1 MKKAITCFF
10 NILILCFLCTA
21 AWGQTGALKGFVY
34 DKSNGEPISYAVV
47 QFAGTAYGCMTEKN
61 GGYMV
66 TRIPDGDYT
75 VQISFIGYDSIV
87 EQITIKGDMRTHNFY
102 MEPTKTTLESV
113 SVSAE
118 RHRVV
123 TETRTSVISVTAK
136 DIKQMPAIGGTAD
149 FAQYLQILPGIVSTG
164 DQGGQLYVR
173 GGTPIQNMLML
184 DGMLIYNPFH
194 SIGLFS
200 VFDSDIISSADVYTG
215 GFGAEFGGRL
225 SSVMDIRTRDG
236 NKKHISGKID
246 INTFGAKLLL
256 EGPFIK
262 LREDRGVALSYILS
276 VKGSYLEHSSKVF
289 YPYIEQGLPYNYLD
303 LYGKLSLTGKTGT
316 KLNLFG
322 FRFDDKVNYSDVAT
336 YHWKN
341 WGAGAN
347 FLIIPGKAPMMIEG
361 TVAYTNYRTSLD
373 DKAYKPIIDP
383 GTTSKDTN
391 ARQSTLSG
399 FNVNL
404 NFSYYI
410 GKSLLSVGA
419 EVVGYTARYIFF
431 GNTSFASRHET
442 VDYTT
447 DIGLFV
453 KYKYNYRDKLLI
465 EPSFR
470 LQYYASLS
478 VASPEPRLSLKWN
491 ITPNIRLKLA
501 GGLYS
506 QNFVAATSDRDVVNL
521 FSGFLSSPGRL
532 PDTTVLG
539 KEVRSSLQKAQHV
552 ILGLELDVIPYT
564 TINIEGYFKNFSV
577 LTSLNRYKMFNEDP
591 DYMFEAG
598 QAYGGDITV
607 DFKYKG
613 LLIKAV
619 YSLGWVTR
627 YDGKIH
633 YKPHYD
639 RRHNVNLLASY
650 GFGKRRSWQIDV
662 RWNFGSGFPYTQTQS
677 YYGNLDAS
685 SFNID
690 YITANEGL
698 NFMLADYNGGRLPN
712 YHRLDISAKK
722 AFHIG
727 ERHTIEASVGVTN
740 VYNYKNIFYQDRITN
755 KTIYQLPILYS
766 IGLSWHF

>member
-1 MKKAITCFF
+1 MRKSLSYFF
-10 NILILCFLCTA
+10 NILILCFLCNIS
-21 AWGQTGALKGFVY
+21 WGQNGALKGFVY
-34 DKSNGEPISYAVV
+34 DKSNGEPISYALV
-47 QFAGTAYGCMTEKN
+47 QLAGTSHGCMTEKN
-61 GGYMV
+61 GGYMI
-66 TRIPDGDYT
+66 TRIPDGNYT
-75 VQISFIGYDSIV
+75 LQVSFIGYDSIV
-87 EQITIKGDMRTHNFY
+87 DNITIKGDMLTHNFY
-102 MEPTKTTLESV
+102 LEPTKTTLESV

-118 RHRVV
+118 RQRVV

-164 DQGGQLYVR
+164 DQGGQLYIR
-173 GGTPIQNMLML
+173 GGTPIQNMLLL

-236 NKKHISGKID
+236 NKKHISGKVD
-246 INTFGAKLLL
+246 LNTFGAKLLL

-276 VKGSYLEHSSKVF
+276 LKGSYLEQSSKVF
-289 YPYIEQGLPYNYLD
+289 YPYISNGLPYNYLD
-303 LYGKLSLTGKTGT
+303 LYGKLSLTGKTGS

-373 DKAYKPIIDP
+373 DKAFKPILDP
-383 GTTSKDTN
+383 QTTGKDTN

-410 GKSLLSVGA
+410 GKSLLSIGA
-419 EVVGYTARYIFF
+419 EVVGYTARYIFYS
-431 GNTSFASRHET
+431 NTSSSSLHKT

-447 DIGLFV
+447 DIGLFA
-453 KYKYNYRDKLLI
+453 KYKYNYHDKILI

-491 ITPNIRLKLA
+491 ITPKIRLKLA

-521 FSGFLSSPGRL
+521 FSGFLSSPAGL

-564 TINIEGYFKNFSV
+564 SINIEGYFKNFSV
-577 LTSLNRYKMFNEDP
+577 LTSLNRYKMFDADP

-598 QAYGGDITV
+598 KAYGGDITV

-619 YSLGWVTR
+619 YSLGWVNR

-639 RRHNVNLLASY
+639 RRHNINLLASY

-685 SFNID
+685 SFSMD
-690 YITANEGL
+690 YISTNEGL

-722 AFHIG
+722 IFHIG

>member
-1 MKKAITCFF
+1 MKRNLLVLF
-10 NILILCFLCTA
+10 NILIFCFLCNDSIA
-21 AWGQTGALKGFVY
+21 QHGALKGFVY
-34 DKSNGEPISYAVV
+34 DKSNGEPVAYAVI
-47 QFAGTAYGCMTEKN
+47 QLAGTSYGCMTEKN
-61 GGYMV
+61 GGYML
-66 TRIPDGDYT
+66 TRIPAGDYT
-75 VQISFIGYDSIV
+75 LQVSFIGYDSIV
-87 EQITIKGDMRTHNFY
+87 EKITIKGDMTTQNFY
-102 MEPTKTTLESV
+102 LEPTKTTLESV

-118 RHRVV
+118 RQRVV

-173 GGTPIQNMLML
+173 GGTPIQNMLLL

-236 NKKHISGKID
+236 NKKHISGKVD
-246 INTFGAKLLL
+246 LNTFGAKLLL
-256 EGPFIK
+256 EGPIVK

-289 YPYIEQGLPYNYLD
+289 YPYIERGLPYNYLD
-303 LYGKLSLTGKTGT
+303 LYGKFSLTGKTGT

-373 DKAYKPIIDP
+373 DKAYKPVVDP
-383 GTTSKDTN
+383 ETTGKDTN

-410 GKSLLSVGA
+410 GKSLLSIGA
-419 EVVGYTARYIFF
+419 EVVGYTARYIFYSDT
-431 GNTSFASRHET
+431 NASSVHST

-447 DIGLFV
+447 DIGLFA
-453 KYKYNYRDKLLI
+453 KYKYNYRDKILI

-478 VASPEPRLSLKWN
+478 VASPEPRLSFKWN
-491 ITPNIRLKLA
+491 ITPKIRLKLA

-521 FSGFLSSPGRL
+521 FSGFLSSPAGL

-539 KEVRSSLQKAQHV
+539 KEVRSSLQKSQHV

-577 LTSLNRYKMFNEDP
+577 LTSLNRYKMFDEDP
-591 DYMFEAG
+591 DYMFESG
-598 QAYGGDITV
+598 QAYGGDITL

-613 LLIKAV
+613 LLIKTV

-633 YKPHYD
+633 YKPHFD
-639 RRHNVNLLASY
+639 RRHNINLLASY
-650 GFGKRRSWQIDV
+650 SFGKRRSWQIDL
-662 RWNFGSGFPYTQTQS
+662 RWNYGSGFPYTQTQS
-677 YYGNLDAS
+677 YYGNLNAS
-685 SFNID
+685 AFNVD
-690 YITANEGL
+690 YVSANEGL
-698 NFMLADYNGGRLPN
+698 NFILADYNGGQLPD
-712 YHRLDISAKK
+712 YHRLDLSAKK

>member
-1 MKKAITCFF
+1 MKRLLPLLF
-10 NILILCFLCTA
+10 NILIFCFLSNISYA
-21 AWGQTGALKGFVY
+21 QHSALKGFVY
-34 DKSNGEPISYAVV
+34 DKSNGEPVSYAVI
-47 QFAGTAYGCMTEKN
+47 QLKGTSYGCMTEKN
-61 GGYMV
+61 GGYML
-66 TRIPDGDYT
+66 TRIPSGDYT
-75 VQISFIGYDSIV
+75 IQISFIGYDSIV
-87 EQITIKGDMRTHNFY
+87 EQISIKNEMGTMNFY

-118 RHRVV
+118 RQRVM
-123 TETRTSVISVTAK
+123 TETRTSVISVTAQ
-136 DIKQMPAIGGTAD
+136 DIKQMPAIGGVAD
-149 FAQYLQILPGIVSTG
+149 FAQYLQVLPGIISTG

-173 GGTPIQNMLML
+173 GGTPIQNMLLL

-236 NKKHISGKID
+236 NKKHISGKVD
-246 INTFGAKLLL
+246 LNTFGAKLLL
-256 EGPFIK
+256 EGPIIK
-262 LREDRGVALSYILS
+262 MREDRGVALSYILS
-276 VKGSYLEHSSKVF
+276 LKGSYLEQSSKVF
-289 YPYIEQGLPYNYLD
+289 YPYIGQGLPYNYLD
-303 LYGKLSLTGKTGT
+303 LYGKISLTGRTGT

-373 DKAYKPIIDP
+373 DKAFKPILDP
-383 GTTSKDTN
+383 QTTGKDTN

-410 GKSLLSVGA
+410 GKSLLSIGA
-419 EVVGYTARYIFF
+419 EVVGYTARYIFYS
-431 GNTSFASRHET
+431 NTSSSSLHKT

-447 DIGLFV
+447 DIGLFA
-453 KYKYNYRDKLLI
+453 KYKYNYHDKILI

-491 ITPNIRLKLA
+491 ITPKIRLKLA

-521 FSGFLSSPGRL
+521 FSGFLSSPAGL

-539 KEVRSSLQKAQHV
+539 KEVRSSLQKSQHI
-552 ILGLELDVIPYT
+552 ILGLEMDVIPYT
-564 TINIEGYFKNFSV
+564 TINMEGYFKNFSV
-577 LTSLNRYKMFNEDP
+577 LTSLNRYKMFDEDP
-591 DYMFEAG
+591 DYMFESG
-598 QAYGGDITV
+598 HAYGGDITI

-613 LLIKAV
+613 LLIKGV

-639 RRHNVNLLASY
+639 RRHNINLLASY

-662 RWNFGSGFPYTQTQS
+662 RWNYGSGFPYTQTQS
-677 YYGNLDAS
+677 YYGSLDANA
-685 SFNID
+685 FNVD
-690 YITANEGL
+690 YISANEGL
-698 NFMLADYNGGRLPN
+698 NFILADYNGGKLPN
-712 YHRLDISAKK
+712 YHRLDISFKK
-722 AFHIG
+722 IFYIG
-727 ERHTIEASVGVTN
+727 KRHTIEVSTGVTN

-755 KTIYQLPILYS
+755 KTIYQLPALYS

>member
-1 MKKAITCFF
+1 MSANAQNGSI
-10 NILILCFLCTA
+10 
-21 AWGQTGALKGFVY
+21 KGFIY

-47 QFAGTAYGCMTEKN
+47 QLAGTSHGCMTEKSGN
-61 GGYMV
+61 YML
-66 TRIPDGDYT
+66 TKIPSGEYT
-75 VQISFIGYDSIV
+75 LQVSFIGYDSLTEKVTINNDA
-87 EQITIKGDMRTHNFY
+87 ITKLIY
-102 MEPTKTTLESV
+102 LEPSKTTLESV

-118 RHRVV
+118 KQRVV

-136 DIKQMPAIGGTAD
+136 DIKQMPSIGGTAD

-173 GGTPIQNMLML
+173 GGTPIQNMLLL
-184 DGMLIYNPFH
+184 DGMMIYNPFH

-236 NKKHISGKID
+236 NKKRISGKID
-246 INTFGAKLLL
+246 VNTFGAKLLL

-262 LREDRGVALSYILS
+262 LKEDRSTTLSYILS
-276 VKGSYLEHSSKVF
+276 VKGSYLEQSAKVF
-289 YPYIEQGLPYNYLD
+289 YPYVENGLPYNYLD
-303 LYGKLSLTGKTGT
+303 LYGKISLSGKTGS

-336 YHWKN
+336 YHWNN

-347 FLIIPGKAPMMIEG
+347 FIIIPGKSPMMIEG
-361 TVAYTNYRTSLD
+361 TVGYTNYYTYLD
-373 DKAYKPIIDP
+373 DRAYKPIISQE
-383 GTTSKDTN
+383 TESKDTN
-391 ARQSTLSG
+391 ARQSGISG

-404 NFSYYI
+404 KFSYYI
-410 GKSLLSVGA
+410 GKSLLSLGVEA
-419 EVVGYTARYIFF
+419 VGYTAKYVFY
-431 GNTSFASRHET
+431 GNTSASSIKST
-442 VDYTT
+442 VDHTT
-447 DIGLFV
+447 DIGLFA
-453 KYKYNYRDKLLI
+453 KYKYNWRDKILI

-470 LQYYASLS
+470 LQYYASMS
-478 VASPEPRLSLKWN
+478 VASPEPRLSFKWN
-491 ITPNIRLKLA
+491 ITRNIRLKLA

-521 FSGFLSSPGRL
+521 FYGFLSSPSGLPNTDVNGR
-532 PDTTVLG
+532 
-539 KEVRSSLQKAQHV
+539 EVRSSLQKAQHV

-564 TINIEGYFKNFSV
+564 TINLEGYFKNFSV
-577 LTSLNRYKMFNEDP
+577 LTSLNRYKMFSEDP
-591 DYMFEAG
+591 DYIFEAG
-598 QAYGGDITV
+598 MAYGGDISI

-613 LLIKAV
+613 LLIKGV
-619 YSLGWVTR
+619 YSLGWVKR
-627 YDGKIH
+627 KDGTIT
-633 YKPHYD
+633 YNPHYD
-639 RRHNVNLLASY
+639 RRHNINLLASY

-685 SFNID
+685 SFNVD
-690 YITANEGL
+690 YVSANESL
-698 NFMLADYNGGRLPN
+698 TFMLGEYNGARLPS
-712 YHRLDISAKK
+712 YHRLDISGKK

-727 ERHTIEASVGVTN
+727 ERHTIEVSLGITN
-740 VYNYKNIFYQDRITN
+740 VYNYKNVFYQDRITN

-766 IGLSWHF
+766 VGLSWHF

>member
-1 MKKAITCFF
+1 MKRGIIYFINTL
-10 NILILCFLCTA
+10 ILIFLCQISEA
-21 AWGQTGALKGFVY
+21 QHVAIKGFVY
-34 DKSNGEPISYAVV
+34 DKSNGEPVSYAVI
-47 QFAGTAYGCMTEKN
+47 QLAGTSYGCMTEKS
-61 GGYMV
+61 GSYMI
-66 TRIPDGDYT
+66 TRIPAGDYT
-75 VQISFIGYDSIV
+75 MQISFIGYDSISV
-87 EQITIKGDMRTHNFY
+87 PISLKGEMTTQNFY
-102 MEPTKTTLESV
+102 LEPTKTTLESV

-136 DIKQMPAIGGTAD
+136 DIKQMPSIGGQPD
-149 FAQYLQILPGIVSTG
+149 FAQYLQILPGIISTG

-173 GGTPIQNMLML
+173 GGTPIQNMMLL

-215 GFGAEFGGRL
+215 GFGAEFGGRI

-236 NKKHISGKID
+236 NKKRISGKID
-246 INTFGAKLLL
+246 LNTFGAKLLL
-256 EGPFIK
+256 EGPIIK
-262 LREDRGVALSYILS
+262 LKEDRGASLSYILS
-276 VKGSYLEHSSKVF
+276 LKGSYLEHSSKVF
-289 YPYIEQGLPYNYLD
+289 YPYIERGLPYNYLD
-303 LYGKLSLTGKTGT
+303 LYGKISLTGKTGT

-341 WGAGAN
+341 WGGGAN
-347 FLIIPGKAPMMIEG
+347 FLIIPGVAPMMIDG
-361 TVAYTNYRTSLD
+361 TIAYTNYRTSLD
-373 DKAYKPIIDP
+373 DQAYKPIIEE

-391 ARQSTLSG
+391 ARQSTLSA

-419 EVVGYTARYIFF
+419 EVVGYTAKYIFYA
-431 GNTSFASRHET
+431 NTDASSIHET

-447 DIGLFV
+447 DVGLFV
-453 KYKYNYRDKLLI
+453 KYKYNYRDKILI

-478 VASPEPRLSLKWN
+478 VGSPEPRLSFKWN
-491 ITPNIRLKLA
+491 ITPKIRLKLA
-501 GGLYS
+501 GGLFS
-506 QNFVAATSDRDVVNL
+506 QNLVAATSDRDVVNL
-521 FSGFLSSPGRL
+521 FSAFLSSPSGL
-532 PDTTVLG
+532 PDTTILG
-539 KEVRSSLQKAQHV
+539 KEVRSSLQKSQHV
-552 ILGLELDVIPYT
+552 ILGLELDLIPHT

-577 LTSLNRYKMFNEDP
+577 LTSLNRYKMFDTDP

-598 QAYGGDITV
+598 NAYGGDITI
-607 DFKYKG
+607 DFNYKG
-613 LLIKAV
+613 FLLKGV
-619 YSLGWVTR
+619 YSLGWVNR
-627 YDGKIH
+627 YDGEIH

-639 RRHNVNLLASY
+639 RRHNINLLASY
-650 GFGKRRSWQIDV
+650 GFGKRRSWQVDV
-662 RWNFGSGFPYTQTQS
+662 RWNFGTGFPYTQTQS
-677 YYGNLDAS
+677 YYGSLDAS
-685 SFNID
+685 SFNVD
-690 YITANEGL
+690 YISANESL
-698 NFMLADYNGGRLPN
+698 NFMLADYNKGRLPN

-722 AFHIG
+722 IFHIG
-727 ERHTIEASVGVTN
+727 ERHTIETSVGVTN

-755 KTIYQLPILYS
+755 KTIYQLPIVYS